1 MIERVRSIFEFRLN
15 EKNQKLTINL
25 DPDIPKLIITDEQR
39 LAQVITNLIGNAIK
53 FTPDLG
59 NITLTARKLEN
70 RPCDSSEGEFCYLEF
85 NVTDT
90 GIGIPKDQQ
99 TNLFQSFFQADSS
112 IARRFGGTGLGLA
125 ISKKIVELMQGEVNV
140 ESDVGKGSSFIFT
153 IHVKIPASSEETAS
167 APLESVVE
175 EICDYTGKR
184 ILLAEDVEINR
195 EIVITLLEPLGVE
208 IIEAEDGQKAYDLF
222 RTNADTIDLVFM
234 DIHMPGVNGYDS
246 ARLIRA
252 FEHPRAKTVPIIAM
266 TANVFKEDV
275 EKCLAA
281 GMNDHI
287 GKPVD
292 FNIVITTLKKYLG

>member
-53 FTPDLG
+53 FTPDQG
-59 NITLTARKLEN
+59 SITLTARKLDN
-70 RPCDSSEGEFCYLEF
+70 TPFDSSEGEFCYLEF

-99 TNLFQSFFQADSS
+99 GNLFQSFVQADSS
-112 IARRFGGTGLGLA
+112 IARKFGGTGLGLA
-125 ISKKIVELMQGEVNV
+125 ISKKIVELMRGEVNIV
-140 ESDVGKGSSFIFT
+140 SDVGKGSSFIFT
-153 IHVKIPASSEETAS
+153 IHAKIPVSSDETAS
-167 APLESVVE
+167 TPSESVIE
-175 EICDYTGKR
+175 ETCNYTGKR
-184 ILLAEDVEINR
+184 VLLAEDVEINR
-195 EIVITLLEPLGVE
+195 EIVITLLEPLGIEV
-208 IIEAEDGQKAYDLF
+208 IEAEDGQKAYDLF
-222 RTNADTIDLVFM
+222 HANADTIDLIFM
-234 DIHMPGVNGYDS
+234 DIHMPSVNGYDS

-252 FEHPRAKTVPIIAM
+252 NEHPRAKTVPIIAM

-275 EKCLAA
+275 DQCLAA

-292 FNIVITTLKKYLG
+292 FDIVIATLKKYLG